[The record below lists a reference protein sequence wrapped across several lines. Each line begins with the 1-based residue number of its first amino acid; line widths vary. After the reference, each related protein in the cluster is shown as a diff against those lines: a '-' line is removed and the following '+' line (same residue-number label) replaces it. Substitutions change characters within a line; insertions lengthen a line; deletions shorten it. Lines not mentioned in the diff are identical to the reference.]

1 MGKQKKVIRPKTKI
15 TWARFA
21 KFWSARGLSPDEA
34 TNVIAD
40 NWLDVGWNDGIH
52 FNMFKDPENQ
62 KLAMGYLDY
71 VHEYMAANRLKF
83 KAACLKLAKTHDS
96 RTIDTLAFLL
106 VPKAV
111 DLSKGKI
118 LVAPSTFAKW
128 CGWWRNYLFADDYLE
143 RLKELEKNN
152 LKFSLAKKK
161 KTKRK

>member
-15 TWARFA
+15 TWKQFA
-21 KFWSARGLSPDEA
+21 VFWSARGLGPEEA

-62 KLAMGYLDY
+62 KLGMGYLDY

-83 KAACLKLAKTHDS
+83 KAACLKLAKTNDS

-106 VPKAV
+106 IPRAV

-128 CGWWRNYLFADDYLE
+128 CGWWRNYLFSDEYLE
-143 RLKELEKNN
+143 EIKEIEKDINASRLT
-152 LKFSLAKKK
+152 KKK
-161 KTKRK
+161 KVKKK